1 MTLKVPRE
9 KVPRLGGV
17 VNQVSYGGGGGGGH
31 DFMPSSHRS
40 FQDLLVVQISHK
52 LTKYR
57 IVPVD
62 ICSEGLDRLRNSDLA
77 FQRNVFFGKMTV
89 EI

>member
-1 MTLKVPRE
+1 MTLKVPTE

-17 VNQVSYGGGGGGGH
+17 VNQVSYRRGH